1 MINGMEM
8 RKATGNYRIND
19 PQDIPRTVIMAR
31 TTEKVN
37 STDHGNRNPRS
48 GKRGVNH
55 EDRRASQVVSK
66 RNPCDMLKKTTIQ
79 PEIQL
84 KAHK

>member
-1 MINGMEM
+1 
-8 RKATGNYRIND
+8 
-19 PQDIPRTVIMAR
+19 MAR

-79 PEIQL
+79 PAIQL
-84 KAHK
+84 KAHKRIGTWNVRSLYQQEKAYNLIQEM